1 MTSRRVRGAVRLRA
15 LQLAAALAVVFLWW
29 ASASAELVRPALL
42 PPFAEFVSRLADITR
57 SPELWGAIAATSF
70 AAVAGTAI
78 AAAISIPLGLVLG
91 TSPAA
96 ERSTRLLLDVG
107 RSFPVVALL
116 PVLLLVLGATTRMK
130 VTVIVIACVFPLVI
144 QTLNGARRLEATV
157 VSTVRGYRLPW
168 LLRFR
173 KVLLPQAAPFIA
185 TGMRIAITTAVLV
198 AVGTEVLTQTPGIGR
213 RITLAQAGGQ
223 TALSYAYIFYAAML
237 GVLLNGAVTVLES
250 KLIPWQHEQEKRA
263 NDG

>member
-15 LQLAAALAVVFLWW
+15 VQFATVMVALVFWWALAA
-29 ASASAELVRPALL
+29 AELVRPALL
-42 PPFAEFVSRLADITR
+42 PPLGEFVDRLIDTTQ
-57 SPELWGAIAATSF
+57 SSELWSAVSDTTVSALAGIAL
-70 AAVAGTAI
+70 AAVVA
-78 AAAISIPLGLVLG
+78 IPLGLVLG

-96 ERSTRLLLDVG
+96 EKATRLLLDVG

-130 VTVIVIACVFPLVI
+130 VTVIFIACLFPLVI

-157 VSTVRGYRLPW
+157 VATVRSYRLPW

-198 AVGTEVLTQTPGIGR
+198 SVGTEVLTQTPGIGR
-213 RITLAQAGGQ
+213 RITLAQSSGQ
-223 TALSYAYIFYAAML
+223 TALSYVYIFYVALL
-237 GVLLNGAVTVLES
+237 GVILNALATALEAN
-250 KLIPWQHEQEKRA
+250 LVPWQHQQEKGVGDA
-263 NDG
+263 